1 MNKMNYFQG
10 KFSKNTEGVLDGNKN
25 KKLFLYLT
33 LTFIVATVVG
43 TLSHEFGHYIVAKS
57 LGYDADIHYAFTTWD
72 RDDSDAL
79 TDSADSNNIFYI
91 LIGGP
96 IQTMLTGSIGLIL
109 LYVCRQSFQDA
120 KQLSLKQWTIVF
132 MSLFWLRQTANFVV
146 WISKFLLT
154 GNFSTRS
161 DEVVLAKYL
170 HIPSWTITS
179 ATAVIGVGVLV
190 LILTKF
196 MPREQRRLFILAGL
210 VGGITGYILWLN
222 LLGEMIMP

>member
-1 MNKMNYFQG
+1 MDKIDDFQG
-10 KFSKNTEGVLDGNKN
+10 KFSKNTEGVLDGTKN

-33 LTFIVATVVG
+33 LTFILATVVG

-79 TDSADSNNIFYI
+79 TDSTDSNNIFYI

-96 IQTMLTGSIGLIL
+96 IQTMLTGSIGLLL
-109 LYVCRQSFQDA
+109 LYVFRQSFQGA
-120 KQLSLKQWTIVF
+120 KQLSLKQWAILF
-132 MSLFWLRQTANFVV
+132 ISLFWLRQTANFVV

-161 DEVVLAKYL
+161 DEVKLAKYL
-170 HIPSWTITS
+170 HIPLWTITS
-179 ATAVIGVGVLV
+179 ATAIVGVGVLV

-196 MPREQRRLFILAGL
+196 MPHQQRRPFILAGL
-210 VGGITGYILWLN
+210 VGGITGYILWLD
-222 LLGEMIMP
+222 LLGKMIMP

>member
-1 MNKMNYFQG
+1 MDKKDYFKG
-10 KFSKNTEGVLDGNKN
+10 KFSKNTEGVLDGNKS

-33 LTFIVATVVG
+33 LTFVLATVVG

-57 LGYDADIHYAFTTWD
+57 LGYDAYIHYAFTTWD
-72 RDDSDAL
+72 GGNSDAL
-79 TDSADSNNIFYI
+79 TDSTDSKNIFYI

-96 IQTMLTGSIGLIL
+96 IQTMLTGSIGLLL
-109 LYVCRQSFQDA
+109 LYVFRQSFQDA
-120 KQLSLKQWTIVF
+120 KRLSVKQWAMVF
-132 MSLFWLRQTANFVV
+132 ISLFWLRQTANFVV

-161 DEVVLAKYL
+161 DEVKLAKYL
-170 HIPSWTITS
+170 HIPLWTITS
-179 ATAVIGVGVLV
+179 ATAIVGLGVLV

-196 MPREQRRLFILAGL
+196 MPREQRRPFILAGL

-222 LLGEMIMP
+222 LLGEMLMP

>member
-1 MNKMNYFQG
+1 MDKIDDFQG
-10 KFSKNTEGVLDGNKN
+10 KFSKNTEGVLDGTKN

-33 LTFIVATVVG
+33 LTFILATVVG

-79 TDSADSNNIFYI
+79 TDSTDSNNIFYI

-96 IQTMLTGSIGLIL
+96 IQTMLTGSIGLLL
-109 LYVCRQSFQDA
+109 LYVFRQSFQGA
-120 KQLSLKQWTIVF
+120 KQLSLKQWAILF
-132 MSLFWLRQTANFVV
+132 ISLFWLRQTANFVV

-161 DEVVLAKYL
+161 DEVKLAKYL
-170 HIPSWTITS
+170 HIPIWTITS
-179 ATAVIGVGVLV
+179 ATAIVGVGVLLV
-190 LILTKF
+190 ILTKF
-196 MPREQRRLFILAGL
+196 IPRQQRRLFILAGL
-210 VGGITGYILWLN
+210 VGGIIGYILWLN
-222 LLGEMIMP
+222 LLGKMIMP